1 LTVVL
6 DAGALVAVERRDR
19 DVVGIIERERR
30 AGRMPRT
37 HGGVVGQVWRGAGPS
52 QAVLARLLA
61 GVDVVPLDEDLGRRA
76 GILLARSGARDVI
89 DAAVVLLAAA
99 DLDEILTSDP
109 QDIAALVAAVGI
121 HVDVI
126 PV

>member
-1 LTVVL
+1 
-6 DAGALVAVERRDR
+6 
-19 DVVGIIERERR
+19 
-30 AGRMPRT
+30 MPRT
-37 HGGVVGQVWRGAGPS
+37 HGGVVGQVWRGAGPR

-109 QDIAALVAAVGI
+109 QDIAALVAAAGI

>member
-37 HGGVVGQVWRGAGPS
+37 HGGVVGQVWRGAGPR

-109 QDIAALVAAVGI
+109 QDIAALVAAAGI